1 MVDDAFDMTAARRL
15 WAEKEATQSHGKA
28 KAKRQELAG
37 AIDKRSLRKTG
48 RTEQYN
54 LRVRAGFKKQVADG
68 AERMASARRSSSSK
82 PLSKHSSRRVRNER
96 PDDAAVSRRRPRAR
110 GVPHLLRDVGT
121 YEYLMKDQGSF
132 NYIVK
137 AGCGV
142 TIGTALL
149 PVFAGMAWRARKY
162 ARALLLWLI
171 FPFAVGVVFFAAI
184 DRTGGTADLAQQQ
197 RAKDARAR
205 TLAEKTE
212 KEATAA
218 HATATEAAG
227 AECSVGPPGKN
238 RGNKC
243 LEAEGK
249 RDAAQG
255 RLDGARAV
263 LLKAPVKETDPWP
276 NASPHTG
283 DRITEEQ
290 VRLYRPLFLPL
301 VLSILA
307 GVFLSLGAHMG
318 PTGSLTGFA
327 AATDIVC
334 VAKGGLAAEAGAR
347 RAREGPGA
355 HGRARRAGAAR
366 EQSARHSRTAARSHR
381 RPSEGRQRPP
391 TS

>member
-1 MVDDAFDMTAARRL
+1 MNGLMTLLFRGAA
-15 WAEKEATQSHGKA
+15 
-28 KAKRQELAG
+28 LA
-37 AIDKRSLRKTG
+37 L
-48 RTEQYN
+48 
-54 LRVRAGFKKQVADG
+54 
-68 AERMASARRSSSSK
+68 
-82 PLSKHSSRRVRNER
+82 
-96 PDDAAVSRRRPRAR
+96 
-110 GVPHLLRDVGT
+110 GVFLTYCETSGT

-171 FPFAVGVVFFAAI
+171 FPLAVGVVFFAAI

-263 LLKAPVKETDPWP
+263 LLKAPVKETDPL
-276 NASPHTG
+276 AERIAAYTG

-307 GVFLSLGAHMG
+307 GVFLSLGAHMDL
-318 PTGSLTGFA
+318 PAPSNGSPRPRISFAWPRAAWRPRQAPAAPESVLAPAEAPAEPVPPESKVLATAAPQPVLVVDQVKAGSVPKILTELLQP
-327 AATDIVC
+327 
-334 VAKGGLAAEAGAR
+334 AKGRRVEIGKVFEGYAAVCEAEGLRALTPDQFIDPTQRLCQECSIQTRVVGKRVYLLDVQLLASPAASV
-347 RAREGPGA
+347 
-355 HGRARRAGAAR
+355 
-366 EQSARHSRTAARSHR
+366 QTA
-381 RPSEGRQRPP
+381 
-391 TS
+391 